1 MGAIGEPKREIFI
14 PVTPEPAR
22 PDAIPL
28 TFPEPA
34 EPAHHP
40 SAPEPRPV
48 TVPAPPDR
56 VPVAP

>member
-22 PDAIPL
+22 PDTLPL
-28 TFPEPA
+28 PTTPA
-34 EPAHHP
+34 EPSP
-40 SAPEPRPV
+40 APEPVPV
-48 TVPAPPDR
+48 TVPVPPER

>member
-22 PDAIPL
+22 PDTLPL
-28 TFPEPA
+28 PAVPADPPSPVPEPV
-34 EPAHHP
+34 
-40 SAPEPRPV
+40 PV
-48 TVPAPPDR
+48 TLPAPPER